1 MPGQWEKEKWYGT
14 EYTCEKISCEF
25 LDEIEKAATS
35 SSADHISKL
44 HLPHK
49 NQLIPAKLEV
59 DKKEVKEPAVAP
71 IIVKNDG
78 LARTWYKKDDR
89 FWIGKKD
96 LIVEALEEEPRPQKR
111 RKVAQVEVEVEP
123 EEDEEDAS
131 EPEIMEERIGRGGRK
146 VRRPARYD
154 D

>member
-25 LDEIEKAATS
+25 LEEIEKAATS

-71 IIVKNDG
+71 IIVRNDG

-89 FWIGKKD
+89 FW
-96 LIVEALEEEPRPQKR
+96 
-111 RKVAQVEVEVEP
+111 
-123 EEDEEDAS
+123 
-131 EPEIMEERIGRGGRK
+131 
-146 VRRPARYD
+146 VRRATWIRRGRRHGMPGRAFRLIAR
-154 D
+154 